1 MNLNIKPCIPPLW
14 ARGGHKQTLVA
25 YALPSETPE
34 ASFRLLKIQL
44 PDGDQ
49 LVGRYYEG
57 ASSTLLIF
65 FHGLIGSVDSKY
77 MGRMAKMGLQMGH
90 SVLLMNHR
98 GCGEGEGLAKG
109 PYHSGRGD
117 DVSEVVAFC
126 RKQFSKKQ
134 LITVGF
140 SLSANAVL
148 SLVTGIRGE
157 HLPDQAIAVNGPTD
171 LKASSESLKQGL
183 NRMYDLWFVNGCKK
197 EIRARQE
204 KNFVS
209 KNIQIPKWAYLN
221 DVDELYTAPLAGFKN
236 ADDYYA
242 KCSTAPHLGKI
253 KTPTFILMSKDD
265 PFIPWEPYLTAR
277 NSSYV
282 HLHLEETGGHMGYL
296 ARGSGPFGYT
306 RWMDETLRH
315 VFALMTK

>member
-1 MNLNIKPCIPPLW
+1 MNLNIHPCSPPLW

-25 YALPSETPE
+25 YGLPSEAPDFT
-34 ASFRLLKIQL
+34 FKNIKIQL

-57 ASSTLLIF
+57 TSSTLLIF

-77 MGRMAKMGLQMGH
+77 MGRMATIGRRLGH

-98 GCGEGEGLAKG
+98 GCGDGEGLARG

-126 RKQFSKKQ
+126 RKQFAKKQ

-140 SLSANAVL
+140 SLSGNAVL
-148 SLVTGIRGE
+148 SLLTGIRGE
-157 HLPDQAIAVNGPTD
+157 HLPDQAIVVNGPTD
-171 LKASSESLKQGL
+171 LKASSESLKQGF
-183 NRMYDLWFVNGCKK
+183 NRLYDLWFVNGCRK
-197 EIRARQE
+197 EIRSRQE
-204 KNFVS
+204 KNLISLKV
-209 KNIQIPKWAYLN
+209 KIPRWAYLH
-221 DVDELYTAPLAGFKN
+221 DVDELYTAPLGGFKN

-242 KCSTAPHLGKI
+242 QCSTASHLRKI

-265 PFIPWEPYLTAR
+265 PFIPWQPYLSAR
-277 NSSYV
+277 DSSYV
-282 HLHLEETGGHMGYL
+282 HLHLEDTGGHMGYL
-296 ARGSGPFGYT
+296 AQGDRPFGYK
-306 RWMDETLRH
+306 RWMDNTLEQ
-315 VFALMTK
+315 VIASMT

>member
-1 MNLNIKPCIPPLW
+1 VKLDIDSFTPPIW
-14 ARGGHKQTLVA
+14 ARGSHKQTLIA
-25 YALPSETPE
+25 YGLPSESPKVAAKPITI
-34 ASFRLLKIQL
+34 SL

-49 LVGRYYEG
+49 LTGRYYAG
-57 ASSTLLIF
+57 TSSTLLIV
-65 FHGLIGSVDSKY
+65 FHGLIGSADSKY
-77 MGRMAKMGLQMGH
+77 MGRMAQIGLRLGH

-98 GCGEGEGLAKG
+98 GCGEGEALARG

-126 RKQFSKKQ
+126 RKHFAKKQ
-134 LITVGF
+134 LITLGF

-171 LKASSESLKQGL
+171 LKASSESLQRGF
-183 NRMYDLWFVNGCKK
+183 NRLYDLWFVAGCRK
-197 EIRARQE
+197 EIRAKQQR
-204 KNFVS
+204 NV
-209 KNIQIPKWAYLN
+209 IPSDITISKWAYLK
-221 DVDELYTAPLAGFKN
+221 DVDEAYTAPLGGFKN

-242 KCSTAPHLGKI
+242 RCSTAPHLGKI

-265 PFIPWEPYLTAR
+265 PFIPWQPYLSAR
-277 NSSYV
+277 ENPYV

-296 ARGSGPFGYT
+296 AQGNGPFGYR
-306 RWMDETLRH
+306 RWMDETIEK
-315 VFALMTK
+315 VIIAMT